1 MNVNLFE
8 LDSTLKKFLSAFI
21 IVLSIGVTVGLI
33 YLNYTTNFSTEGAVT
48 RIQGSSESEPND
60 DFDIPEFYPKPVSEL
75 LITTH
80 NHIIGFAFIFF
91 FICGIFYFN
100 STIKGFWKIFF
111 TIEPFISILIT
122 FGSLWGIRYIGRE
135 FSIIAA
141 ISSTILYVSFY
152 FMAIILLYELIF
164 KKNM

>member
-80 NHIIGFAFIFF
+80 NH
-91 FICGIFYFN
+91 
-100 STIKGFWKIFF
+100 
-111 TIEPFISILIT
+111 
-122 FGSLWGIRYIGRE
+122 
-135 FSIIAA
+135 
-141 ISSTILYVSFY
+141 
-152 FMAIILLYELIF
+152 
-164 KKNM
+164 